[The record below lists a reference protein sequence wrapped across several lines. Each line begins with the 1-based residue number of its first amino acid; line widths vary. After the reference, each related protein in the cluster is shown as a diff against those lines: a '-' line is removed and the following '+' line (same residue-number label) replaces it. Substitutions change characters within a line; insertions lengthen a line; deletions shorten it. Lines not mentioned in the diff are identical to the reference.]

1 MKILHLINDTYQV
14 VSEDETTVY
23 FQGSQ
28 VECEIFI
35 ESENFKP
42 HLFFINLF

>member
-23 FQGSQ
+23 FQGSIS
-28 VECEIFI
+28 ECET
-35 ESENFKP
+35 FKQQEQ
-42 HLFFINLF
+42 

>member
-23 FQGSQ
+23 FQGSIA
-28 VECEIFI
+28 ECEA
-35 ESENFKP
+35 FKQQQ
-42 HLFFINLF
+42 

>member
-23 FQGSQ
+23 FQGSIA
-28 VECEIFI
+28 ECEA
-35 ESENFKP
+35 FKQQEQ
-42 HLFFINLF
+42 

>member
-23 FQGSQ
+23 FQGSIA
-28 VECEIFI
+28 ECET
-35 ESENFKP
+35 FKQKQ
-42 HLFFINLF
+42 